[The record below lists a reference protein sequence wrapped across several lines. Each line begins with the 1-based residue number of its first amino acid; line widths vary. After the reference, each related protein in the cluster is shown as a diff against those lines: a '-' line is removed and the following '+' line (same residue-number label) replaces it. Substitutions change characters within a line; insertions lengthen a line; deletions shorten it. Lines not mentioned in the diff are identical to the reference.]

1 MLTIRLKEMLLL
13 ILQHTASGGISSRR
27 LSSLIWPDKDE
38 DKSKNVRGVTLNNLR
53 KVLSYLDGVS
63 LVFQDGKYIITC
75 SEPAFCDYLACIGL
89 LADYKPGNDMALSI
103 LARGKFLMDDGDIL
117 FDRMKDDIE
126 EKVVAAMLAEA
137 GWRFENED
145 WTNTILCTD
154 ILFKIDPLNENAL
167 SYAVKAFKM
176 SGNIEEAKVRYNS
189 FITQYKKDYDEDY
202 PSSFTDISESVSS

>member
-1 MLTIRLKEMLLL
+1 
-13 ILQHTASGGISSRR
+13 
-27 LSSLIWPDKDE
+27 
-38 DKSKNVRGVTLNNLR
+38 
-53 KVLSYLDGVS
+53 
-63 LVFQDGKYIITC
+63 
-75 SEPAFCDYLACIGL
+75 
-89 LADYKPGNDMALSI
+89 MALSI

>member
-1 MLTIRLKEMLLL
+1 M
-13 ILQHTASGGISSRR
+13 
-27 LSSLIWPDKDE
+27 
-38 DKSKNVRGVTLNNLR
+38 RGVTLNNLR
-53 KVLSYLDGVS
+53 KVLSYLDGVN

-89 LADYKPGNDMALSI
+89 LADYKLGNDMALSI
-103 LARGKFLMDDGDIL
+103 LARGTFLMDDGDIL